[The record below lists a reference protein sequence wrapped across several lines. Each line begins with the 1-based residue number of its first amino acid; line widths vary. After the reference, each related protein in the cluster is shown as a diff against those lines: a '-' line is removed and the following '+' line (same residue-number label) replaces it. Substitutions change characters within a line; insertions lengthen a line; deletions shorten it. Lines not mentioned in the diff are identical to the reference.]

1 MKEKSP
7 VCSLKTLDM
16 IQHSWVCEYDLF
28 SSRLLK
34 GTLTHWIWNKNPLLM
49 VEWGEWW
56 HRSRAATVQTLPL
69 HLDKVLQGTRSLS
82 VQRQQ
87 KGQPWAE
94 SLPSSLMVWSLEI
107 IDVNIRQLD
116 TCHPSP
122 AVLME
127 TEPIFSSL
135 RECCLS
141 PDCLVKFRDV
151 VSVLGLIP
159 TVMIRPAR
167 VSSDQ
172 PDNTL
177 HYRTMD
183 LLSYTSVQ
191 SQRRN

>member
-1 MKEKSP
+1 MASKQGCYSSNSSSSSGKS
-7 VCSLKTLDM
+7 
-16 IQHSWVCEYDLF
+16 
-28 SSRLLK
+28 SSR
-34 GTLTHWIWNKNPLLM
+34 HQEPFC
-49 VEWGEWW
+49 
-56 HRSRAATVQTLPL
+56 AAAAKK
-69 HLDKVLQGTRSLS
+69 DK
-82 VQRQQ
+82 
-87 KGQPWAE
+87 QPSAE

-159 TVMIRPAR
+159 TVMIWPAR

-172 PDNTL
+172 SDNTL